1 MRRYGLRV
9 KSKGF
14 FIQIAFLFMLLAAF
28 EPGREMAIANFF
40 LAIFCLFTVALP
52 FLLITRGDKTEANRD
67 FIAATVNPWSQ
78 VVKEAELA
86 QVVLSEITSSVK
98 MEPNLEI
105 ASEQNVEQ
113 SLVSGDVISLEIK
126 GSDELDESIT
136 QTLPA
141 EEELLAA

>member
-1 MRRYGLRV
+1 
-9 KSKGF
+9 
-14 FIQIAFLFMLLAAF
+14 MLLAAF

-67 FIAATVNPWSQ
+67 FIAATVNPWSE

-98 MEPNLEI
+98 MESNLEI
-105 ASEQNVEQ
+105 ASEQNVEP
-113 SLVSGDVISLEIK
+113 SLESGDVISLEIK
-126 GSDELDESIT
+126 GSDELDDSTT
-136 QTLPA
+136 QILPA
-141 EEELLAA
+141 EEEVLAA

>member
-1 MRRYGLRV
+1 
-9 KSKGF
+9 
-14 FIQIAFLFMLLAAF
+14 MLLAAF

-86 QVVLSEITSSVK
+86 QVVLSEITSSVT
-98 MEPNLEI
+98 MEPNLEM
-105 ASEQNVEQ
+105 AAEQNVEPNPE
-113 SLVSGDVISLEIK
+113 SRDVISLEIK
-126 GSDELDESIT
+126 GSDEMDESTT
-136 QTLPA
+136 QTLPV

>member
-1 MRRYGLRV
+1 
-9 KSKGF
+9 
-14 FIQIAFLFMLLAAF
+14 MLLAAF

-105 ASEQNVEQ
+105 ASEQNVEP
-113 SLVSGDVISLEIK
+113 SLESGDVISLEIK
-126 GSDELDESIT
+126 ASDELDESIT
-136 QTLPA
+136 QKLPA
-141 EEELLAA
+141 EEDLLAA

>member
-1 MRRYGLRV
+1 
-9 KSKGF
+9 
-14 FIQIAFLFMLLAAF
+14 MLLAAF

-78 VVKEAELA
+78 VVNEAELA
-86 QVVLSEITSSVK
+86 QVVLSEITSSVR

-105 ASEQNVEQ
+105 ASEQVVEPNQ
-113 SLVSGDVISLEIK
+113 ESGDVISLEIK
-126 GSDELDESIT
+126 GSDESDESIT
-136 QTLPA
+136 QTLSA

>member
-1 MRRYGLRV
+1 
-9 KSKGF
+9 
-14 FIQIAFLFMLLAAF
+14 MLLAAF

-86 QVVLSEITSSVK
+86 EVVLSEFTSSVK

-105 ASEQNVEQ
+105 ASEQNVGPNPE
-113 SLVSGDVISLEIK
+113 SEDVISLEIK
-126 GSDELDESIT
+126 RSAELDESIT
-136 QTLPA
+136 QISPT
-141 EEELLAA
+141 EDEVLAA

>member
-1 MRRYGLRV
+1 
-9 KSKGF
+9 
-14 FIQIAFLFMLLAAF
+14 MLLAAF
-28 EPGREMAIANFF
+28 EPGREMAIANLF
-40 LAIFCLFTVALP
+40 LAFFCLFTVALP
-52 FLLITRGDKTEANRD
+52 FLLFTRGDKTEANRD

-105 ASEQNVEQ
+105 ASEVNVEL
-113 SLVSGDVISLEIK
+113 SPESGDVISLEIK
-126 GSDELDESIT
+126 GSDGLNESIS
-136 QTLPA
+136 QILPA

>member
-1 MRRYGLRV
+1 
-9 KSKGF
+9 
-14 FIQIAFLFMLLAAF
+14 MLLAAF

-98 MEPNLEI
+98 MEPTLEI
-105 ASEQNVEQ
+105 ASEQNVEP
-113 SLVSGDVISLEIK
+113 SLESGDVISLEIK
-126 GSDELDESIT
+126 GSDELDESTT
-136 QTLPA
+136 QTLPV

>member
-1 MRRYGLRV
+1 
-9 KSKGF
+9 
-14 FIQIAFLFMLLAAF
+14 MLLAAF

-105 ASEQNVEQ
+105 ASEQNVEP
-113 SLVSGDVISLEIK
+113 SLESGDVISLEIK

-136 QTLPA
+136 QLLPT
-141 EEELLAA
+141 EDELLAA

>member
-1 MRRYGLRV
+1 
-9 KSKGF
+9 
-14 FIQIAFLFMLLAAF
+14 MLLAAF

-52 FLLITRGDKTEANRD
+52 FLLITRGNKTEANRD

-86 QVVLSEITSSVK
+86 QVVLSEITSPVK

-105 ASEQNVEQ
+105 ASEQNVEP
-113 SLVSGDVISLEIK
+113 SLVSGDVVSLEIT
-126 GSDELDESIT
+126 GSNELDESIT

>member
-1 MRRYGLRV
+1 
-9 KSKGF
+9 
-14 FIQIAFLFMLLAAF
+14 MLLAAF

-98 MEPNLEI
+98 IEPNLEI
-105 ASEQNVEQ
+105 ASEQNVEP
-113 SLVSGDVISLEIK
+113 SLESGDVISLEIK
-126 GSDELDESIT
+126 GSDELDESTT
-136 QTLPA
+136 QTLPV

>member
-1 MRRYGLRV
+1 
-9 KSKGF
+9 
-14 FIQIAFLFMLLAAF
+14 MLLAAF
-28 EPGREMAIANFF
+28 EPGKEMAIANFF

-105 ASEQNVEQ
+105 ASEQNVEP
-113 SLVSGDVISLEIK
+113 SLESGDVISLEIK

-141 EEELLAA
+141 EEALLAA

>member
-1 MRRYGLRV
+1 
-9 KSKGF
+9 
-14 FIQIAFLFMLLAAF
+14 MLLAAF
-28 EPGREMAIANFF
+28 DPGREMAIANFF

-105 ASEQNVEQ
+105 ASEQNVDP
-113 SLVSGDVISLEIK
+113 SLESGDVISLEIK

>member
-1 MRRYGLRV
+1 
-9 KSKGF
+9 
-14 FIQIAFLFMLLAAF
+14 MLLAAF

-105 ASEQNVEQ
+105 ASEQNVEP
-113 SLVSGDVISLEIK
+113 SIESGDVISLEIK

-136 QTLPA
+136 QISPA
-141 EEELLAA
+141 EEEVLAA

>member
-1 MRRYGLRV
+1 
-9 KSKGF
+9 
-14 FIQIAFLFMLLAAF
+14 MLLAAF

-105 ASEQNVEQ
+105 ASEQNVEP
-113 SLVSGDVISLEIK
+113 SLGSGDVISLEIK

>member
-1 MRRYGLRV
+1 
-9 KSKGF
+9 
-14 FIQIAFLFMLLAAF
+14 MLLAAF
-28 EPGREMAIANFF
+28 EPGKEMAIANFF

-52 FLLITRGDKTEANRD
+52 LLLITRGDKTEANRD

-105 ASEQNVEQ
+105 ASEQNVEP
-113 SLVSGDVISLEIK
+113 SLESGDVISLEIK

>member
-1 MRRYGLRV
+1 
-9 KSKGF
+9 
-14 FIQIAFLFMLLAAF
+14 MLLAAF

-52 FLLITRGDKTEANRD
+52 FLLITRGNKTEANRD

-78 VVKEAELA
+78 VVKEAELT

-105 ASEQNVEQ
+105 ATEQNVEP
-113 SLVSGDVISLEIK
+113 SLESGDVISLEIK
-126 GSDELDESIT
+126 GSDELDESTT
-136 QTLPA
+136 QTLPV

>member
-1 MRRYGLRV
+1 
-9 KSKGF
+9 
-14 FIQIAFLFMLLAAF
+14 MLLAAF

-98 MEPNLEI
+98 MEPNLGI
-105 ASEQNVEQ
+105 ASEQNVEP
-113 SLVSGDVISLEIK
+113 SLESGDVISLEIK
-126 GSDELDESIT
+126 GSDELDESTT
-136 QTLPA
+136 QTLPV

>member
-1 MRRYGLRV
+1 
-9 KSKGF
+9 
-14 FIQIAFLFMLLAAF
+14 MLLAAF

-52 FLLITRGDKTEANRD
+52 FLLITRGNKTEANRD

-86 QVVLSEITSSVK
+86 KVVLSELASSVK

-105 ASEQNVEQ
+105 ASEQNDGP
-113 SLVSGDVISLEIK
+113 SLESGDVISLEIK